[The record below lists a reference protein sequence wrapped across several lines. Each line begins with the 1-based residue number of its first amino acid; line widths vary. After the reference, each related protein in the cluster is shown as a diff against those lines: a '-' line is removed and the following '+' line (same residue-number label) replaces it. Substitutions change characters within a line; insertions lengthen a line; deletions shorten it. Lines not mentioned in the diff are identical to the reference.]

1 MLLQEHP
8 PGAAELCLSS
18 MQLKTET
25 LYIPPISYF
34 VNAEPASAREA
45 GPLAT

>member
-1 MLLQEHP
+1 MFLPEHP
-8 PGAAELCLSS
+8 HGAAGLFLNRVH
-18 MQLKTET
+18 LKAET

-45 GPLAT
+45 GPSAT